1 MKINLPISLINKY
14 LDTME
19 LNEQVASF
27 YNDYFNYFNDYEFNN
42 EISLYSYIKECLEID
57 ENDTYFKNFEK
68 EYELNNIKEL
78 DIKKYKNDAYI
89 KGIRLREKIKCKGY
103 TLDFSKYDPYYLF
116 IYDEIKV
123 NKNEYYRETYDVG
136 YFKDSFTYIELN
148 KNNITWMST
157 IPHEINTMK
166 KDIDIVKNNVL
177 VLGLGIGYFSYLIS
191 NKASVKTITILE
203 NDEEI
208 LSLFTKFIMP
218 NYKYKDKV
226 KIIKCDALEYLKNHD
241 LSIFDYI
248 YVDLY
253 HNANDGISFYY
264 YIKNI
269 ENKLNCN
276 SKFLYW
282 IETNILC
289 LIRRITLS
297 IIRDN
302 IYCKNYEKKYNS
314 LKDNEFNNIVK
325 TIFNNIN
332 CLTISSKNELDSL
345 LSDDSLKKLI
355 INCK

>member
-1 MKINLPISLINKY
+1 
-14 LDTME
+14 
-19 LNEQVASF
+19 
-27 YNDYFNYFNDYEFNN
+27 
-42 EISLYSYIKECLEID
+42 
-57 ENDTYFKNFEK
+57 
-68 EYELNNIKEL
+68 
-78 DIKKYKNDAYI
+78 
-89 KGIRLREKIKCKGY
+89 
-103 TLDFSKYDPYYLF
+103 
-116 IYDEIKV
+116 
-123 NKNEYYRETYDVG
+123 
-136 YFKDSFTYIELN
+136 
-148 KNNITWMST
+148 MST